1 MAITSTEHEEPQ
13 DDGRH
18 VEAVA
23 GHHETHEQRDFKER
37 VALYL
42 FIGGDAIFLLLELFT
57 WFYLRQLNTNGL
69 WRGAACTKAKACVD
83 GLGNPI
89 TQEIPKASPWFTV
102 VIAVLVVMAAGT
114 IWLVERAIRNN
125 ESRKVSS
132 MIAGLAAVVLLAA
145 VVVQCIQFGHLPF
158 TTIDGTYAST
168 FIYFMGS
175 TLAHIALLFFIALGL
190 WIRVRGGRY
199 EYGNWYQPRLMRMFA
214 VWTAASACVLA
225 IVMTLFA

>member
-1 MAITSTEHEEPQ
+1 VAITTTEHEEPQ

-37 VALYL
+37 LALYL

-89 TQEIPKASPWFTV
+89 TQEIQKASPWYTV
-102 VIAVLVVMAAGT
+102 GIAALALIGAAV
-114 IWLVERAIRNN
+114 IWLAERAIRNR
-125 ESRKVSS
+125 ESRSVSGG
-132 MIAGLAAVVLLAA
+132 IAGIAVVALLAA
-145 VVVQCIQFGHLPF
+145 IVIQCIQFGHLPF

-175 TLAHIALLFFIALGL
+175 TLAHLLLMTFIAIGF
-190 WIRVRGGRY
+190 WIRVRVGRY
-199 EYGNWYQPRLMRMFA
+199 EDGNWYQARVIRIFA

-225 IVMTLFA
+225 VVMTLFA